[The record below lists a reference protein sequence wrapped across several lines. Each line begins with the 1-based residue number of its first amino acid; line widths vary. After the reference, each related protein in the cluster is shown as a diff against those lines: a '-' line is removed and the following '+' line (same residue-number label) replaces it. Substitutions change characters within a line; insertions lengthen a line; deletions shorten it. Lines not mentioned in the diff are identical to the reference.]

1 MCIVC
6 VVFNQIGKK
15 IERQKSKGDKSILVL
30 VSRCLIKAESGADR
44 MARGSNGHHKKKK
57 KKKKKIH
64 E

>member
-1 MCIVC
+1 
-6 VVFNQIGKK
+6 
-15 IERQKSKGDKSILVL
+15 VL